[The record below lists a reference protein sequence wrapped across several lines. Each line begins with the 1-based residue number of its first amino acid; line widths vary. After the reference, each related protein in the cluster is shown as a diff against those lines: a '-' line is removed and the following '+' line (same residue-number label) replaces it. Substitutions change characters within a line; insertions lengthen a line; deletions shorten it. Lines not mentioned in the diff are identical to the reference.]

1 MFLASANRQ
10 GALRDTTDIRQRA
23 VAVGRR
29 AEDLKFFQGGLY
41 VVPTSTEAEA
51 ARVAAELD
59 EWIDHD
65 RHLAHMS
72 GSIGIDF
79 GHDDLDTPPVG
90 EIQTISAC
98 R

>member
-29 AEDLKFFQGGLY
+29 AEDLKFFQGLY

-79 GHDDLDTPPVG
+79 GHDDLDTPVG